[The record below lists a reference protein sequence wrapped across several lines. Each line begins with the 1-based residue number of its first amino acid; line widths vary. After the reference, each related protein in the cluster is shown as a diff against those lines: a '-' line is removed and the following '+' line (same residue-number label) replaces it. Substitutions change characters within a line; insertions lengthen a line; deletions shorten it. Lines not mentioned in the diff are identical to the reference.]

1 MELFEVINVNKKS
14 ERKMNSI
21 LSVGNRN
28 IDRLSV
34 LSAYILDEGHVFCI
48 SRVD

>member
-1 MELFEVINVNKKS
+1 MELFKVINVNKKS

-21 LSVGNRN
+21 LSVGNRS

-34 LSAYILDEGHVFCI
+34 LSADILDEGHVFCI
-48 SRVD
+48 SRVN